1 MGVNIVDNI
10 FIYIKEGGIKRID
23 VSIPTQLNSGKKKLF
38 KYGERRRKQ
47 CSHNLKRFLK
57 RDYIMINK
65 RREEMNSVIFFVLFR
80 ERKTFRVCRI

>member
-23 VSIPTQLNSGKKKLF
+23 VSIPTQLNSGKKKKKLF
-38 KYGERRRKQ
+38 KYGERCRKQ
-47 CSHNLKRFLK
+47 GSHNLKRFLK

-65 RREEMNSVIFFVLFR
+65 RREEMHSLFFFS
-80 ERKTFRVCRI
+80 